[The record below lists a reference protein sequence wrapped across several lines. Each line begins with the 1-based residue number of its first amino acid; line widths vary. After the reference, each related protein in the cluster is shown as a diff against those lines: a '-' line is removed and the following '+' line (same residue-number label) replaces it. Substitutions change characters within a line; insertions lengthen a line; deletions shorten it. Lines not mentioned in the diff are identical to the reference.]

1 MAQRFEDLIFRGSP
15 EGVFRSSTVIGDYTL
30 SVIKEPEKRL
40 YEAAVFSGN
49 VKASSGSLITALSS
63 TVGAGQLSVV
73 GAGQVTA
80 DSSALFSGN
89 ITAAG
94 ATTMPGAATLN
105 IVGTI
110 LWEDNAL
117 SSKTYTDT
125 NLASN
130 SYSDVNLTDNTWE
143 AA

>member
-1 MAQRFEDLIFRGSP
+1 M
-15 EGVFRSSTVIGDYTL
+15 
-30 SVIKEPEKRL
+30 
-40 YEAAVFSGN
+40 
-49 VKASSGSLITALSS
+49 
-63 TVGAGQLSVV
+63 GAGQLSVV

-94 ATTMPGAATLN
+94 AATMPGAATLN
-105 IVGTI
+105 IVGII

-117 SSKTYTDT
+117 SSANYVDI

-130 SYSDVNLTDNTWE
+130 TYSDANLTNNSWE